1 MGGARRLAI
10 VHGRL
15 EPMGGDERSRK
26 MRVWGVA
33 DRRIGSRPALGRGK
47 VVDKLGPPSPPVF
60 RVVALHMHHL
70 YWGFWLRD
78 PQRVISIKLVDIR
91 IIVHISVFYVLL
103 GFVTQENSE
112 IF

>member
-26 MRVWGVA
+26 MGVWGVA
-33 DRRIGSRPALGRGK
+33 DRRIGSRPAPVRGK
-47 VVDKLGPPSPPVF
+47 VVDKDHPHYTPPVF
-60 RVVALHMHHL
+60 KVVALHHL

-91 IIVHISVFYVLL
+91 IIVHISRYSMYF
-103 GFVTQENSE
+103 
-112 IF
+112 